1 MSLNLRSLT
10 SALLRRRAGAVL
22 VALQVAIALA
32 IMVNAVYIVQQRVT
46 WIVRPTG
53 IDVTHLFVI
62 SSSSLASRP
71 DAGHAIEEDLA
82 YLRSL
87 PNVISATA
95 SNSVPFNLGGN
106 IGIWLRPGHQGREF
120 NPRYL
125 IMDSAGLGTLG
136 AHLLAGRNFKPEEIR
151 PPDTADDLGDFVS
164 ELIVSRAFARALFP
178 SGSAVGKVVYF
189 ENGRPVTIIGIID
202 DLRVARASA
211 SAGDLLAIFPSLP
224 SATSTVD
231 YLVRTRAG
239 ERDAVM
245 RDAALHLADSNP
257 DRVINWARPLLLQME
272 RRCGGSQYGDLPDRD
287 HRTPPGDHL
296 PRHFRAGDLQCQQPD
311 QADRHP
317 ACRRR
322 AQARRRGSLHGRER
336 NRPHDGC
343 AHRLRARTGGRLL
356 ALPAVRI
363 APPRPLLPGQ
373 RRRGSLGGGSARRLA
388 SGSARRI
395 GAAVG
400 SHAHGMT
407 PFR

>member
-106 IGIWLRPGHQGREF
+106 IGIWLRPGHQGREL

-178 SGSAVGKVVYF
+178 SGAAVGKVVYF
-189 ENGRPVTIIGIID
+189 ENDRPVTIIGIID

-257 DRVINWARPLLLQME
+257 DRVINWARPLTFFKWNADAEDRNTAICLTVITALLLAIT
-272 RRCGGSQYGDLPDRD
+272 CLGIFGLVTFNVSS
-287 HRTPPGDHL
+287 RTKQIGTL
-296 PRHFRAGDLQCQQPD
+296 RAVG
-311 QADRHP
+311 
-317 ACRRR
+317 
-322 AQARRRGSLHGRER
+322 ARRRDVVAHFMVENAIVLTTGVLT
-336 NRPHDGC
+336 GC
-343 AHRLRARTGGRLL
+343 AL
-356 ALPAVRI
+356 ALAVGYWLSLRYGL
-363 APPRPLLPGQ
+363 PRLDLYYLVSGVVALWVVGQ
-373 RRRGSLGGGSARRLA
+373 LAAWHPARRAA
-388 SGSARRI
+388 SVPPSVATRT
-395 GAAVG
+395 V
-400 SHAHGMT
+400 
-407 PFR
+407 